1 MRNIGSLIA
10 AMAVAAG
17 LSVFAPSHAQ
27 TAGAAGNTAGNTG
40 NAGMQIA
47 NAGASGTGA
56 CASCHGARGEGNAAA
71 NFPRIAGQPQA
82 YLVRQLESYANG
94 NRRNPVMEPIAKALD
109 RQQIDAVSS
118 YYASMSA
125 PASKP
130 AQQPAA
136 SVLARGRTLAT
147 VGDNGE
153 GVQNCANCHGPGGS
167 GLSPYPYLA
176 SQHSGYLVAAL
187 GEWRSGTRKTDPSQQ
202 MPMIARRLADADI
215 AAVAAYYAVQPAPVP
230 AALRTNVPVG
240 SASRPAR
247 QDASPGPSAVPP
259 ASSQGAQG
267 VGVEQGT
274 PTVGGGQGPG
284 GGGTGSEG
292 APPDRGKG
300 AK

>member
-1 MRNIGSLIA
+1 MRNIVSLIA
-10 AMAVAAG
+10 ATAAAAG
-17 LSVFAPSHAQ
+17 LLVFAPLHAQ
-27 TAGAAGNTAGNTG
+27 PVGTAGNTAGNTG

-47 NAGASGTGA
+47 NAGASGRAA
-56 CASCHGARGEGNAAA
+56 CANCHGARGEGNASV

-147 VGDNGE
+147 VGDGGK
-153 GVQNCANCHGPGGS
+153 GVQSCANCHGPGGS
-167 GLSPYPYLA
+167 GLPPYPYLA

-187 GEWRSGTRKTDPSQQ
+187 GEWKSGMRKTDPSQQ
-202 MPMIARRLADADI
+202 MPMIARRLGDADI

-230 AALRTNVPVG
+230 AALRTNVPAG

-267 VGVEQGT
+267 AGIEQGA
-274 PTVGGGQGPG
+274 PTIGGGQGPG